1 MPSDIEAIKELVL
14 WARKSGVTLARAK
27 VADIE
32 LDILS
37 MAAPTAPLPSEAE
50 AKQGLYAQFGGDLLA
65 AVEAETKAEDVYDED
80 D

>member
-37 MAAPTAPLPSEAE
+37 MTAPAAPLPSEAE